1 MVPPPLSQISL
12 PKGYTFIEKIAS
24 GAYGH
29 VYLIGREGT
38 DGKAPSKFA
47 VKVIP
52 NFRVESSCFDRWRRV
67 CLKKTAREISMCRYF
82 KECFAF
88 IGYEEMYRSP
98 LDGHLYIIMPY
109 APLSLFDM
117 AAQPKRLEESV
128 IRSLTAQI
136 LCGLHSMH
144 SNSCYH
150 RDLSSRNIL
159 VDPAGPFAY
168 ICDFGL
174 SRAIPNPT
182 VQLTVEVVTLSYRA
196 PELLLEFDG
205 YDGEK
210 VDVWSVGILLLEML
224 LGAAPVKCDTAKA
237 QLVGLFSKLV
247 PYEHSYWTAKAS
259 TKNRDFLIK
268 LRKEIEAQS
277 SSSIID
283 TIAEGS
289 QLSPLGVAAVLK
301 AMLAGE
307 PESRKSCEELLQME
321 WFKEDAACAQKI
333 KDSLA
338 STDMSDGDS
347 DDSNTLEE
355 CANAEDED
363 AVAMYLAYIE
373 KVVPLLDEN
382 SVEVTSTSKNTGET
396 I

>member
-224 LGAAPVKCDTAKA
+224 LGAAPVSRDTAMA
-237 QLVGLFSKLV
+237 QLVGLFSELV
-247 PYEHSYWTAKAS
+247 PYEHSYWIAKAS
-259 TKNRDFLIK
+259 TKSREFLIK
-268 LRKEIEAQS
+268 LRDRIEAQS
-277 SSSIID
+277 SSKTID
-283 TIAEGS
+283 TIAEGD
-289 QLSPLGVAAVLK
+289 QLSPPGVAVLK
-301 AMLAGE
+301 AMLAGR

-321 WFKEDAACAQKI
+321 WFKEAVCAQRI
-333 KDSLA
+333 RDSLEN
-338 STDMSDGDS
+338 TGMSDGDS
-347 DDSNTLEE
+347 DDSNRLEE
-355 CANAEDED
+355 CANDEDED
-363 AVAMYLAYIE
+363 AVANYLKYIE
-373 KVVPLLDEN
+373 KVVPLLDES
-382 SVEVTSTSKNTGET
+382 SVEVTSTAKRTGET